1 MQKGSFED
9 SHINMYD
16 TEKIMNYKSIVG
28 IYCDKMI
35 YSVLLHSGEKI
46 ETKKAGQHQGR
57 LRHFK
62 FINYLK
68 SLGNLDLCVI
78 VQNDESKPIINYL
91 RREKKRPFL
100 VIDFSPI
107 PNQSNYRE
115 NPDLMTLARKL
126 AYKRRISDVVF
137 SSEYSDLKNQIDNM
151 GEGDQA
157 IHMRSLDGNVLA
169 WMASI
174 HGIFILED

>member
-1 MQKGSFED
+1 MYNTED
-9 SHINMYD
+9 IV
-16 TEKIMNYKSIVG
+16 NYKNIVG
-28 IYCDKMI
+28 VYCDKVI

-46 ETKKAGQHQGR
+46 ETKKAEKHQGR

-68 SLGNLDLCVI
+68 SLENLDLCVI

-100 VIDFSPI
+100 AIDYSPI
-107 PNQSNYRE
+107 PDQSNYKE
-115 NPDLMTLARKL
+115 NPDLITLARKL
-126 AYKRRISDVVF
+126 SYKRKISDVVF
-137 SSEYSDLKNQIDNM
+137 SSDHNDLKNHIDNL

-157 IHMRSLDGNVLA
+157 IHMRSLDGLVLA
-169 WMASI
+169 WMAAL
-174 HGIFILED
+174 HGIFILEESI